1 MRARR
6 RCDNAPPIMDQAATD
21 ATLMARVAAGDRDAF
36 AALIERH
43 REYVHKLAYRFVGRW
58 DVADDLTQDTFL
70 RVYRAAATYEPT
82 AAFSTWLYRL
92 VLNLCRDWR
101 KGQSY
106 RQHAPLSD
114 GLPGADGAADAVERQ
129 ELAEAVRRAVEALP
143 DHQREALILHRFAG
157 LSHREIAAVME
168 KSESA
173 VESYITRGYASLR
186 SILAAQGRW
195 RGRSQDG

>member
-1 MRARR
+1 
-6 RCDNAPPIMDQAATD
+6 
-21 ATLMARVAAGDRDAF
+21 MARVAAGDRDAF

-58 DVADDLTQDTFL
+58 DVADDLTQDAFL

-106 RQHAPLSD
+106 RKHAPLSD
-114 GLPGADGAADAVERQ
+114 GLPGPDGGADAVERQ
-129 ELAEAVRRAVEALP
+129 ELAVEVAKAHWKYSLSPSQARPKKPARGTSARAT
-143 DHQREALILHRFAG
+143 
-157 LSHREIAAVME
+157 
-168 KSESA
+168 SA
-173 VESYITRGYASLR
+173 CSP
-186 SILAAQGRW
+186 
-195 RGRSQDG
+195 